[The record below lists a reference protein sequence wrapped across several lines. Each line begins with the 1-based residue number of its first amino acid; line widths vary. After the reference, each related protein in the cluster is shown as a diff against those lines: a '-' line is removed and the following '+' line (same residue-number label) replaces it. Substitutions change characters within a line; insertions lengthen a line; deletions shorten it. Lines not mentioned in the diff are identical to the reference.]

1 MHEMVLEESLTCPN
15 KAAHL
20 LAAMLKEVD
29 GPQFSGRYIQMPSP
43 GPVSLSSFSFPEIVL
58 HSRSRSDPNAK
69 DRSFQVKGQGI
80 GTGSEKLNTFS
91 PQNKY

>member
-1 MHEMVLEESLTCPN
+1 MHEMVLEEPFTFPN

-20 LAAMLKEVD
+20 LGAMLKEVD

-43 GPVSLSSFSFPEIVL
+43 GPVSLSSFSFPEIAL
-58 HSRSRSDPNAK
+58 YARSRSDPNAK

-80 GTGSEKLNTFS
+80 GTGSEKLNTCS